1 MPSSPPGIVIL
12 SLAAAERIADEA
24 IEVAEELGIKI
35 SVAVCDPGGR
45 LVLFTR
51 MDGAVW
57 GSIFASQGKALASA
71 GFNMATRIFSPESG
85 QGHVR
90 FFGSQG
96 DSRDMIYLRGGG
108 LAIFHNKVAIG
119 SCGVPGGTDE
129 QNEEYAR
136 AGIAKLTD
144 YPI

>member
-24 IEVAEELGIKI
+24 IEVAEDLGIKV

-57 GSIFASQGKALASA
+57 GSAFVAQGKALSSA
-71 GFNMATRIFSPESG
+71 GFNMATRIFSPESA

-90 FFGSQG
+90 LFGSVG
-96 DSRDMIYLRGGG
+96 DSQDMIYLRGG
-108 LAIFHNKVAIG
+108 LAIFQQKVAIG
-119 SCGVPGGTDE
+119 SCGVAGGTDE
-129 QNEEYAR
+129 QNEECAR

-144 YPI
+144 NPI